1 MQTMSTIHNS
11 NYIIAII
18 LALFV
23 ALFGDSIAN
32 INKVHANAFDDEQ
45 NVKVIKIETEVKSL
59 RGRGNEDTG
68 KVEVRVLDNDEKAR
82 VFTFD
87 GSALDD
93 LAQVEFELSE
103 LDPETQQTVMNVLE
117 QVKNQDFEFH
127 LDEASKNLEQ
137 IFILENEKIEAT
149 EEALR
154 ILGESH
160 NLNGDVFKF
169 IQKSSSKSIS
179 RMIEKGDFTQ
189 EQLDQIQRALDSKR

>member
-59 RGRGNEDTG
+59 RGGDNEEAG
-68 KVEVRVLDNDEKAR
+68 KVEVKVLDNNEKAR
-82 VFTFD
+82 IFTFD

>member
-32 INKVHANAFDDEQ
+32 INKVHANALDDEH

-59 RGRGNEDTG
+59 RGGDNEEAG
-68 KVEVRVLDNDEKAR
+68 KVEVKVLDNNEKAR
-82 VFTFD
+82 IFTFD

>member
-32 INKVHANAFDDEQ
+32 INKVHANALDDEQ

-59 RGRGNEDTG
+59 RGGDNEEAG
-68 KVEVRVLDNDEKAR
+68 KVEVKVLDNNEKAR
-82 VFTFD
+82 IFTFD

>member
-59 RGRGNEDTG
+59 RGGDNEDAG
-68 KVEVRVLDNDEKAR
+68 KVEVIVLDYNEKAGI
-82 VFTFD
+82 FTFD